1 MNPRVLLCGYYGFG
15 NSGDEAILSVLISDL
30 NEVLHNPDIT
40 VVAGN
45 VESIAADHRVDA
57 IHWTDIGRLREE
69 AQASDLMVL
78 GGGGL
83 FQDQQQF
90 DPETILTP
98 AHGGITYWAG
108 FALLSHLVQKPLAI
122 YGTGVGPLSTEKGRS
137 LTAMSFKAATATS
150 VRDQESSRLLDELGI
165 KNVAVTADPVFRMT
179 ADRRVGLEILNNEQI
194 PEGQALIAVG
204 IRSWADDRFVPGLAG
219 ELDTLIEAHD
229 ARVVF
234 VPFQTS
240 PHRAENDPAAALR
253 VLTAMRQ
260 RSRAAILRGTYTPE
274 DKMAVQSAAD
284 VVIGMRL
291 HSVIMAAAAG
301 VPVVALAYDPKVLNT
316 MKALGAD
323 GMTLEL
329 NEVGALARKVGEALT
344 DSRYRST
351 IHAVG
356 LVDRAGLNARVL
368 TDALEQHQPDDDP
381 VDRETGLLAL
391 RHLEIGALLQD
402 QEVLTGKVRA
412 LEADRDR
419 LQAQWDHLTGSRSM
433 RVVNSWWTIRNR
445 LKRGPGEADTDSEFR
460 RRYEIEL
467 DEILDTHKDAAG
479 IVIYPPTIGWA
490 AQLFQRPQQMARA
503 FARMG
508 YLTFFGV
515 DWGGPEE
522 VRGFRYADDRLCL
535 AGLPPNL
542 LPILD
547 RVPDPLMVS
556 YVYNFEF
563 RKYLSNPTTIF
574 EHIDHLDVFAS
585 SFPLD
590 QLGSWFH
597 EAARGADVV
606 AASARDLQ
614 MELLSA
620 RPDTILCPN
629 GVTFEHFAGYR
640 PGPMPPDLERV
651 AKRGRPIVGYYGA
664 IAEWID
670 YDLLDFAAE
679 RLHDYSFV
687 FIGPNYDKT
696 MDEAAVFQRENVW
709 WLGPKSYDLL
719 PGYLHHFSV
728 ATIPF
733 KVNDVTHSV
742 SPLKLFEYMAGGKPV
757 VTTAMRESQHYD
769 NVLVAHD
776 PEEWVKL
783 IVDGAALD
791 SDPSFVASLQRTA
804 RTNTWDQRVGTLIDA
819 AAKKR

>member
-1 MNPRVLLCGYYGFG
+1 MNPRVLICGYYGFG
-15 NSGDEAILSVLISDL
+15 NSGDEAILSVLLGDL
-30 NEVLHNPDIT
+30 ETVFEHPSIT
-40 VVAGN
+40 VVGGN
-45 VESIAADHRVDA
+45 VESIAADHHVDA
-57 IHWTDIGRLREE
+57 IHWTNIGMLRDK

-83 FQDQQQF
+83 FQDQQEF
-90 DPETILTP
+90 DPAALLTP
-98 AHGGITYWAG
+98 AHGGMTYWAG
-108 FALLSHLVQKPLAI
+108 FALLSHLVDKPLAI
-122 YGTGVGPLSTEKGRS
+122 YGAGVGPLSTKEGRR
-137 LTAMSFKAATATS
+137 LTAASFKAAAAAS
-150 VRDQESSRLLDELGI
+150 VRDQESSGLLAELGFHG
-165 KNVAVTADPVFRMT
+165 VPVTADPVFRMT
-179 ADRRVGLEILNNEQI
+179 ADRKVGLKILANEHV
-194 PEGQALIAVG
+194 PEGKTLIAVG
-204 IRSWADDRFVPGLAG
+204 IRSWAGDGFVAGLA
-219 ELDTLIEAHD
+219 EQLDRLIEAHD

-253 VLTAMRQ
+253 VMTAMNR

-284 VVIGMRL
+284 VVIAMRL
-291 HSVIMAAAAG
+291 HSVIMAAASG
-301 VPVVALAYDPKVLNT
+301 VPVVALAYDPKVVST

-323 GMTLEL
+323 GMTLDL
-329 NEVGALARKVGEALT
+329 DEVETLAEKVGEAMA

-356 LVDRAGLNARVL
+356 LVDRARLNARVL
-368 TDALEQHQPDDDP
+368 TDALERHRPDDDL
-381 VDRETGLLAL
+381 VSRAAASLAL

-402 QEVLTGKVRA
+402 QEVLTARLA
-412 LEADRDR
+412 RLETDRDR
-419 LQAQWDHLTGSRSM
+419 LQGQWDHLVGSRSM

-445 LKRGPGEADTDSEFR
+445 LKRDPVAADPDAEFR
-460 RRYEIEL
+460 RRYEREL

-522 VRGFRYADDRLCL
+522 VRGFRYEDDRLCL
-535 AGLPPNL
+535 TGLPLAL
-542 LPILD
+542 LPILE
-547 RVPDPLMVS
+547 RVPNPLMIS
-556 YVYNFEF
+556 YVYNYEF
-563 RKYLSNPTTIF
+563 RKYLSNPTTVF
-574 EHIDHLDVFAS
+574 EHIDHLEVFAS
-585 SFPLD
+585 SFSME
-590 QLGSWFH
+590 QLGSWFE
-597 EAARGADVV
+597 EAAGNAKVV

-614 MELLSA
+614 IEMLPT

-640 PGPMPPDLERV
+640 PGPVPSDLERILN
-651 AKRGRPIVGYYGA
+651 RGRPVVGYYGA
-664 IAEWID
+664 IAEWVD

-696 MDEAAVFQRENVW
+696 MDNAAVFRRENVW
-709 WLGPKSYDLL
+709 WLGPKSYVAL

-769 NVLVAHD
+769 NVLIAHD

-783 IVDGAALD
+783 IVDGVSLD
-791 SDPSFVASLQRTA
+791 RDPSFVAGLQRTA
-804 RTNTWDQRVGTLIDA
+804 RANTWEQRVGTLIDA
-819 AAKKR
+819 ASKQR

>member
-1 MNPRVLLCGYYGFG
+1 MNPRVLICGYYGFG
-15 NSGDEAILSVLISDL
+15 NSGDEAILSILLGDL
-30 NEVLHNPDIT
+30 GTVFDRPSIT
-40 VVAGN
+40 VVGGN
-45 VESIAADHRVDA
+45 VESIAADHHVDA
-57 IHWTDIGRLREE
+57 IHWTDIGLIREK

-83 FQDQQQF
+83 FQDQQEF
-90 DPETILTP
+90 DPAAILTP
-98 AHGGITYWAG
+98 AHGGMTYWAG
-108 FALLSHLVQKPLAI
+108 FALLSYLVGKPLAI
-122 YGTGVGPLSTEKGRS
+122 YGAGVGPLSTTEGRS
-137 LTAMSFKAATATS
+137 LTATSFKAAAAAS
-150 VRDQESSRLLDELGI
+150 VRDEESSRLLAELGFPG
-165 KNVAVTADPVFRMT
+165 VPVTADPVFRMT
-179 ADRRVGLEILNNEQI
+179 ADRKVGLEILANEHA
-194 PEGQALIAVG
+194 PEGKTLIAVG
-204 IRSWADDRFVPGLAG
+204 IRSWTGDAYVAGLA
-219 ELDTLIEAHD
+219 EQLDQLIQVHD

-253 VLTAMRQ
+253 VLTAMKR
-260 RSRAAILRGTYTPE
+260 RSQAVILRGTYTPE

-301 VPVVALAYDPKVLNT
+301 VPVVALAYDPKVVGT

-323 GMTLEL
+323 GMTLAL
-329 NEVGALARKVGEALT
+329 DEVGALAAKVGEAMA
-344 DSRYRST
+344 DSRYRNT

-368 TDALEQHQPDDDP
+368 TDALERHQPDDDP
-381 VDRETGLLAL
+381 VSREAASLAL
-391 RHLEIGALLQD
+391 RHLEIGDLLQD
-402 QEVLTGKVRA
+402 QEMLTERMAK
-412 LEADRDR
+412 LEADRER
-419 LQAQWDHLTGSRSM
+419 LQGQWDHLVGSRSM

-445 LKRGPGEADTDSEFR
+445 LKRGPVAPDADSEFR
-460 RRYEIEL
+460 RRYEREL

-522 VRGFRYADDRLCL
+522 VRGFRYEDDRLCL
-535 AGLPPNL
+535 TGLPLDL
-542 LPILD
+542 LPILE
-547 RVPDPLMVS
+547 RVPDPLMIS
-556 YVYNFEF
+556 YVYNYEF
-563 RKYLSNPTTIF
+563 RKYLSNPTTVF
-574 EHIDHLDVFAS
+574 EHIDHLEVFAS
-585 SFPLD
+585 SFSMD
-590 QLGSWFH
+590 QLSSWFE
-597 EAARGADVV
+597 EAVGQAEVV

-614 MELLSA
+614 IEMLPT

-629 GVTFEHFAGYR
+629 GVTFEHFAGHR
-640 PGPMPPDLERV
+640 PGPVPPDLERILN
-651 AKRGRPIVGYYGA
+651 RGRPVVGYYGA
-664 IAEWID
+664 IAEWVD
-670 YDLLDFAAE
+670 YDLLNFAAE

-696 MDEAAVFQRENVW
+696 MEDAAVFRRENVW
-709 WLGPKSYDLL
+709 WLGPKSYVAL

-769 NVLVAHD
+769 NVLIAHD

-783 IVDGAALD
+783 IVDGVALD
-791 SDPSFVASLQRTA
+791 GDPSFVAGLQRTA
-804 RTNTWDQRVGTLIDA
+804 RANTWEQRVGTLIDA
-819 AAKKR
+819 ASKKR